1 MNTTIAK
8 KRINQVLRID
18 SIDSTDSDFL
28 ATHVPFRNIV
38 VSTKSGDQLEQSSKS
53 EEEIYKDIFNNEATK
68 NEHQFVIVEGSSG
81 AGKSH
86 FIRWLYAM
94 LSTKEEKDDVVLLIR
109 RSDNTLKGTIR
120 QLLEIKEVKEISNKE
135 AYERLVKANQAI
147 TEGKFKSTIYH
158 QFIVEI
164 ENDTNEVLGNIKRK
178 KLIALL
184 NNSTFQERLMA
195 PGGPID
201 RIYSKITSSSGV
213 DLDLIAQFS
222 KADLTLDIDFIN
234 QLDDADR
241 KAQDFANSLMEGD
254 DEEFIQKITDYMN
267 SFVET
272 VIQTSAGIEPG
283 DFQQI
288 FKEIRQE
295 LKRKGKDLI
304 LLVEDITSFTGVNQ
318 ALLNAL
324 VTGHTGSNAV
334 DNLCKLI
341 SVVGTTTQYYNQF
354 RDNYRDRI
362 TKQITI
368 NDGVIGENKSDLVQ
382 FVAKYL
388 NAISL
393 DSSSLETWVK
403 NGAYSED
410 MPVHEDKEHDHWDK
424 FKLASGKQISL
435 FPFTQNAIIN
445 LYNAMSNYKTPRY
458 ILRDIV
464 EPAVNEVLH
473 DKSSFPKFCIGWR
486 SSISEPVENKIA
498 SIVQSLPINPEIKA
512 DYRKRLV
519 TFISFWTDKT
529 LDVTDNGCVAG
540 IKTKIFFEL
549 DFADFITRLTNTATV
564 KKASEP
570 KPPVSTTAASASPSP
585 ASPLSISPA
594 STINITDEIP
604 VEPVTPVQP
613 VKAVIKEQP
622 VIDPK
627 AQKEYNDF
635 KSNVMAWHHDG
646 GNLLKFHR
654 IRDVII
660 DFVFDSINW
669 QQEGVP
675 LDSIYKFK
683 NAAGTVVKLLGFERQ
698 DQALDKCLIVFPA
711 TYETYQLLLCFGKW
725 LHLGNKSWN
734 FPDSAS
740 AIYFATS
747 WLQRNKERFVTTV
760 KNLDKGNSIPA
771 YVKAAMIQKV
781 YKHII
786 NGVIGNVKLNQ
797 LGDETFLNADTPK
810 NETFKFS
817 AGHSQAWY
825 DLQRYIYNESVSTE
839 AYTASVRYFN
849 LIQGVMIN
857 SDNFMLNYTLYQSA
871 LKEIRKSGYKI
882 EEADFNETENKVK
895 EKREII
901 EFTISVL
908 SKIHRV
914 VQEETELARS
924 TAMEILSF
932 FENIDI
938 EDELEASDIRDLIN
952 DIQCFYSR
960 CFSVG
965 VNISIVDD
973 AKLKKLKESASDIAK
988 AMLILQKDFSYE
1000 EDISVLYAFSSNPIG
1015 AVKPLLDML
1024 RKASGDIDTVF
1035 DQKKNEKESLTRKGN
1050 WNDSVDPRFKE
1061 RQDAFDSLLAELKE
1075 V

>member
-1 MNTTIAK
+1 MNTAIAK
-8 KRINQVLRID
+8 KRISQVLRVD

-28 ATHVPFRNIV
+28 ATHVPFRKIV
-38 VSTKSGDQLEQSSKS
+38 VATKSGDQFEESYKS
-53 EEEIYKDIFNNEATK
+53 EEDIYRDIFNNNLTR

-94 LSTKEEKDDVVLLIR
+94 LSAKEEKDDVVLLIR

-147 TEGKFKSTIYH
+147 TESKFKSTIYH

-164 ENDTNEVLGNIKRK
+164 ENDTSEVLGNIKRK

-184 NNSTFQERLMA
+184 NNSAFQERLMA
-195 PGGPID
+195 AGGPID

-254 DEEFIQKITDYMN
+254 DDEFIEKITAYMN

-295 LKRKGKDLI
+295 IKRKGKNLI

-393 DSSSLETWVK
+393 DSETLDTWVK

-410 MPVHEDKEHDHWDK
+410 MPVHEDKDHDHWDK

-435 FPFTQNAIIN
+435 FPFTQNAVIN
-445 LYNAMSNYKTPRY
+445 LYEAMSDHKTPRY

-473 DKSSFPKFCIGWR
+473 DISSFPKFCLGWH
-486 SSISEPVENKIA
+486 SSLPESVENRIGN
-498 SIVQSLPINPEIKA
+498 IVQSTQIAQELKA

-519 TFISFWTDKT
+519 AFMSFWTNKT
-529 LDVTDNGCVAG
+529 LDVTSNGCIAG

-549 DFADFITRLTNTATV
+549 DFGEFVSKLTRTATIRKV
-564 KKASEP
+564 AD
-570 KPPVSTTAASASPSP
+570 PVPVPDKTSVSQPT
-585 ASPLSISPA
+585 
-594 STINITDEIP
+594 NDEV
-604 VEPVTPVQP
+604 VEVTVEPVQP
-613 VKAVIKEQP
+613 VKPIVKEQP
-622 VIDPK
+622 KIDPK
-627 AQKEYNDF
+627 NQKDYDSF
-635 KSNVMAWHHDG
+635 RANVISWHRDG
-646 GNLLKFHR
+646 GNLIRFVP
-654 IRDVII
+654 IRDQISN
-660 DFVFDSINW
+660 FVYDAINW
-669 QQEGVP
+669 QQEGIP
-675 LDSIYKFK
+675 LDSRNRFK
-683 NAAGTVVKLLGFERQ
+683 DSIGGRLVGFERQ
-698 DQALDKCLIVFPA
+698 DQALDRCIVVFED
-711 TYETYQLLLCFGKW
+711 TEETYQLLLCFGKW
-725 LHLGNKSWN
+725 LYLGNKSWN

-747 WLQRNKERFVTTV
+747 WLQRNKDKFVNAIRNV
-760 KNLDKGNSIPA
+760 DKGSAVPA
-771 YVKAAMIQKV
+771 YIKAAMIEKV
-781 YKHII
+781 YKLII
-786 NGVIGNVKLNQ
+786 NGRIGETKLNQ
-797 LGDETFLNADTPK
+797 LGDDVFLSTDTPK
-810 NETFKFS
+810 NSSYEFS
-817 AGHSQAWY
+817 TGHSQAWY
-825 DLQRYIYNESVSTE
+825 ELHQFIYNDTKTPDS
-839 AYTASVRYFN
+839 YTASVRYFN
-849 LIQGVMIN
+849 LIQGVTIN
-857 SDNFMLNYTLYQSA
+857 TDNYVLNYPLYQAA
-871 LKEIRKSGYKI
+871 LKEVRKSGYVLDENDI
-882 EEADFNETENKVK
+882 NNTEKAVK
-895 EKREII
+895 DKREIF
-901 EFTISVL
+901 ELAQKVL
-908 SKIHRV
+908 SKVHRV
-914 VQEETELARS
+914 VEEETALARKN
-924 TAMEILSF
+924 AVDILSY

-952 DIQCFYSR
+952 EIQNFYQR
-960 CFSVG
+960 CFAVG
-965 VNISIVDD
+965 INISIIDD
-973 AKLKKLKESASDIAK
+973 VQIKKIKDSASALAK
-988 AMLILQKDFSYE
+988 AMLILQKDYSGE
-1000 EDISVLYAFSSNPIG
+1000 DDISVLYAFSSNPIG
-1015 AVKPLLDML
+1015 VVLPFLEML
-1024 RKASGDIDTVF
+1024 RKANKDIDTAYE
-1035 DQKKNEKESLTRKGN
+1035 QMQNEKEALTRKGI
-1050 WNDSVDPRFKE
+1050 WNDNIDERFGQQQE
-1061 RQDAFDSLLAELKE
+1061 AFE
-1075 V
+1075 VLCTEMQEV

>member
-1 MNTTIAK
+1 MNTAIAK
-8 KRINQVLRID
+8 KRISQVLRVD

-28 ATHVPFRNIV
+28 ATHVPFRKIV
-38 VSTKSGDQLEQSSKS
+38 VATKSGDQFEESYKS
-53 EEEIYKDIFNNEATK
+53 EEDIYRDIFNNDLTR

-94 LSTKEEKDDVVLLIR
+94 LSAKEEKDDVVLLIR

-147 TEGKFKSTIYH
+147 TESKFKSTIYH

-164 ENDTNEVLGNIKRK
+164 ENDTSEVLGNIKRK

-184 NNSTFQERLMA
+184 NNSVFQERLMA
-195 PGGPID
+195 TGGPID

-254 DEEFIQKITDYMN
+254 DDEFIEKITAYMN

-295 LKRKGKDLI
+295 IKRKGKNLI

-393 DSSSLETWVK
+393 DSETLDTWVK

-410 MPVHEDKEHDHWDK
+410 MPVHEDKDHDHWDK

-435 FPFTQNAIIN
+435 FPFTQNAVIN
-445 LYNAMSNYKTPRY
+445 LYEAMSDHKTPRY

-473 DKSSFPKFCIGWR
+473 DISSFPKFCLGWH
-486 SSISEPVENKIA
+486 SSLPESVENRIGN
-498 SIVQSLPINPEIKA
+498 IVQSAQIAQELKA

-519 TFISFWTDKT
+519 AFMSFWTNKT
-529 LDVTDNGCVAG
+529 LDVTSNGCIAG

-549 DFADFITRLTNTATV
+549 DFGEFVSKLTSTATV
-564 KKASEP
+564 RKVAD
-570 KPPVSTTAASASPSP
+570 PVPVPNKTSVSQPT
-585 ASPLSISPA
+585 
-594 STINITDEIP
+594 NDEVVEVT
-604 VEPVTPVQP
+604 VEPVQP
-613 VKAVIKEQP
+613 FKPIVKEQP
-622 VIDPK
+622 KIDPK
-627 AQKEYNDF
+627 NQKDYDSF
-635 KSNVMAWHHDG
+635 RANVISWHRDG
-646 GNLLKFHR
+646 GNLIRFVP
-654 IRDVII
+654 IRDQISN
-660 DFVFDSINW
+660 FVYDAINW
-669 QQEGVP
+669 QQEGIP
-675 LDSIYKFK
+675 LDSRNRFK
-683 NAAGTVVKLLGFERQ
+683 DSIGGRLVGFERQ
-698 DQALDKCLIVFPA
+698 DQALDRCIVVFED
-711 TYETYQLLLCFGKW
+711 TDETYQLLLCFGKW
-725 LHLGNKSWN
+725 LYLGNKSWN

-747 WLQRNKERFVTTV
+747 WLQRNKDKFVNAIRNV
-760 KNLDKGNSIPA
+760 DKGSAVPA
-771 YVKAAMIQKV
+771 YIKAAMIEKV
-781 YKHII
+781 YKLII
-786 NGVIGNVKLNQ
+786 NGRIGETKLNQ
-797 LGDETFLNADTPK
+797 LGDDVFLSTDTPK
-810 NETFKFS
+810 NSSYEFS
-817 AGHSQAWY
+817 TGHSQAWY
-825 DLQRYIYNESVSTE
+825 ELHQFIYNDTKTPDS
-839 AYTASVRYFN
+839 YTASVRYFN
-849 LIQGVMIN
+849 LIQGVTIN
-857 SDNFMLNYTLYQSA
+857 TDNYVLNYPLYQAA
-871 LKEIRKSGYKI
+871 LKEVRKSGYVLDENDI
-882 EEADFNETENKVK
+882 NDTEKAVK
-895 EKREII
+895 DKREIF
-901 EFTISVL
+901 ELAQKVL
-908 SKIHRV
+908 SKVHRV
-914 VQEETELARS
+914 VEEETALARKN
-924 TAMEILSF
+924 AVDILSY

-952 DIQCFYSR
+952 EIQNFYQR
-960 CFSVG
+960 CFAVG
-965 VNISIVDD
+965 INISIIDD
-973 AKLKKLKESASDIAK
+973 VQIKKIKDSASAIAK
-988 AMLILQKDFSYE
+988 AMLILQKDYSGE
-1000 EDISVLYAFSSNPIG
+1000 DDISVLYAFSSNPIG
-1015 AVKPLLDML
+1015 VVLPFLEML
-1024 RKASGDIDTVF
+1024 RKANKDIDTAYE
-1035 DQKKNEKESLTRKGN
+1035 QMQNEKEALTRKGI
-1050 WNDSVDPRFKE
+1050 WNDNIDERFGQQQE
-1061 RQDAFDSLLAELKE
+1061 AFE
-1075 V
+1075 VLCTEMQEV

>member
-1 MNTTIAK
+1 MNTAIAK
-8 KRINQVLRID
+8 KRISQVLRVD

-28 ATHVPFRNIV
+28 ATHVPFRKIV
-38 VSTKSGDQLEQSSKS
+38 VATKSGDQFEESYKS
-53 EEEIYKDIFNNEATK
+53 EEDIYRDIFNNNLTR

-94 LSTKEEKDDVVLLIR
+94 LSAKEEKDDVVLLIR

-147 TEGKFKSTIYH
+147 TESKFKSTIYH

-164 ENDTNEVLGNIKRK
+164 ENDTSEVLGNIKRK

-184 NNSTFQERLMA
+184 NNSAFQERLMA
-195 PGGPID
+195 AGGPID

-254 DEEFIQKITDYMN
+254 DDEFIEKITAYMN

-295 LKRKGKDLI
+295 IKRKGKNLI

-393 DSSSLETWVK
+393 DSETLDTWVK

-410 MPVHEDKEHDHWDK
+410 MPVHEDKDHDHWDK

-435 FPFTQNAIIN
+435 FPFTQNAVIN
-445 LYNAMSNYKTPRY
+445 LYEAMSDHKTPRY

-473 DKSSFPKFCIGWR
+473 DISSFPKFCLGWH
-486 SSISEPVENKIA
+486 SSLPESVENRIGN
-498 SIVQSLPINPEIKA
+498 IVQSTQIAQELKA

-519 TFISFWTDKT
+519 AFMSFWTNKT
-529 LDVTDNGCVAG
+529 LDVTSNGCIAG

-549 DFADFITRLTNTATV
+549 DFGEFVSKLTRTATV
-564 KKASEP
+564 RKVAD
-570 KPPVSTTAASASPSP
+570 PVPVPDKTSVSQPT
-585 ASPLSISPA
+585 
-594 STINITDEIP
+594 NDEV
-604 VEPVTPVQP
+604 VEVTVEPVQP
-613 VKAVIKEQP
+613 VKPIVKEQP
-622 VIDPK
+622 KIDPK
-627 AQKEYNDF
+627 NQKDYDSF
-635 KSNVMAWHHDG
+635 RANVISWHRDG
-646 GNLLKFHR
+646 GNLIRFVP
-654 IRDVII
+654 IRDQISN
-660 DFVFDSINW
+660 FVYDAINW
-669 QQEGVP
+669 QQEGIP
-675 LDSIYKFK
+675 LDSRNRFK
-683 NAAGTVVKLLGFERQ
+683 DSIGGRLVGFERQ
-698 DQALDKCLIVFPA
+698 DQALDRCIVVFKD
-711 TYETYQLLLCFGKW
+711 TDETYQLLLCFGKW
-725 LHLGNKSWN
+725 LYLGNKSWN

-747 WLQRNKERFVTTV
+747 WLQRNKDKFVNAIRNV
-760 KNLDKGNSIPA
+760 DKGSAVPA
-771 YVKAAMIQKV
+771 YIKAAMIEKV
-781 YKHII
+781 YKLII
-786 NGVIGNVKLNQ
+786 NGRIGETKLNQ
-797 LGDETFLNADTPK
+797 LGDDVFLSTDTPK
-810 NETFKFS
+810 NSSYEFS
-817 AGHSQAWY
+817 TGHSRAWY
-825 DLQRYIYNESVSTE
+825 ELHQFIYNDTKTPDS
-839 AYTASVRYFN
+839 YTASVRYFN
-849 LIQGVMIN
+849 LIQGVTIN
-857 SDNFMLNYTLYQSA
+857 TDNYVLNYPLYQAA
-871 LKEIRKSGYKI
+871 LKEVRKSGYVLDENDI
-882 EEADFNETENKVK
+882 NDTEKAVK
-895 EKREII
+895 DKREIF
-901 EFTISVL
+901 ELAQKVL
-908 SKIHRV
+908 SKVHRV
-914 VQEETELARS
+914 VEEETALARKN
-924 TAMEILSF
+924 AVDILSY

-938 EDELEASDIRDLIN
+938 EDELEASDIRNLIN
-952 DIQCFYSR
+952 EIQNFYQR
-960 CFSVG
+960 CFAVG
-965 VNISIVDD
+965 INISIIDD
-973 AKLKKLKESASDIAK
+973 VQIKKIKDSASALAK
-988 AMLILQKDFSYE
+988 AMLILQKDYSGE
-1000 EDISVLYAFSSNPIG
+1000 DDISILYAFSSNPIG
-1015 AVKPLLDML
+1015 VVLPFLEML
-1024 RKASGDIDTVF
+1024 RKANKDIDTAYE
-1035 DQKKNEKESLTRKGN
+1035 QMQNEKEALTRKGI
-1050 WNDSVDPRFKE
+1050 WNDNIDERFGQQQE
-1061 RQDAFDSLLAELKE
+1061 AFE
-1075 V
+1075 VLCTEMQEV

>member
-1 MNTTIAK
+1 MNTAIAK
-8 KRINQVLRID
+8 KRISQVLRID

-28 ATHVPFRNIV
+28 ATHVPFRKIV
-38 VSTKSGDQLEQSSKS
+38 VGTKSGDQFEETYKS
-53 EEEIYKDIFNNEATK
+53 EEDIYRDIFNNELTR

-94 LSTKEEKDDVVLLIR
+94 LSAKEEKDDVVLLIR

-147 TEGKFKSTIYH
+147 TESKFKSTIYH

-164 ENDTNEVLGNIKRK
+164 ENDTSEVLGNIKRK

-184 NNSTFQERLMA
+184 NNSEFQERLMA
-195 PGGPID
+195 AGGPID
-201 RIYSKITSSSGV
+201 RIYSKITSSSSNV
-213 DLDLIAQFS
+213 DLDLIAQFTT
-222 KADLTLDIDFIN
+222 ADFTLDIDFID

-254 DEEFIQKITDYMN
+254 DDEFIEKITVYMN

-295 LKRKGKDLI
+295 LKRKGKNLI
-304 LLVEDITSFTGVNQ
+304 LLIEDITSFTGVNQ

-362 TKQITI
+362 TEQITI
-368 NDGVIGENKSDLVQ
+368 HDGIIGESKSDLIQ

-393 DSSSLETWVK
+393 NSEALDEWVK

-410 MPVHEDKEHDHWDK
+410 IPIHEDNDHEHWDK
-424 FKLASGKQISL
+424 FKMASGKQISL
-435 FPFTQNAIIN
+435 FPFTHNAIIN
-445 LYNAMSNYKTPRY
+445 LYDAMPNHKTPRY

-473 DKSSFPKFCIGWR
+473 DVSSFPKFCLGWR
-486 SSISEPVENKIA
+486 SSLPESVENRIGN
-498 SIVQSLPINPEIKA
+498 IVQSTQIAQELKA

-519 TFISFWTDKT
+519 AFMSFWTNKT
-529 LDVTDNGCVAG
+529 LDVTSNGCIAG

-549 DFADFITRLTNTATV
+549 DFGEFVNKLTSTATV
-564 KKASEP
+564 KKAADP
-570 KPPVSTTAASASPSP
+570 APVPSKTSP
-585 ASPLSISPA
+585 AK
-594 STINITDEIP
+594 TTDTGAVDVI
-604 VEPVTPVQP
+604 VEPESPVHP
-613 VKAVIKEQP
+613 VKPFVKEQP
-622 VIDPK
+622 KIDPK
-627 AQKEYNDF
+627 NQKDYDSF
-635 KSNVMAWHHDG
+635 RANVIAWHHDG
-646 GNLLKFHR
+646 GNLIKFHP
-654 IRDVII
+654 IRDAII

-669 QQEGVP
+669 QQEDVP
-675 LDSIYKFK
+675 LDSIYRFK
-683 NAAGTVVKLLGFERQ
+683 NASGSKLRLLGFERQ
-698 DQALDKCLIVFPA
+698 DQALDVCIVVFDD
-711 TYETYQLLLCFGKW
+711 TDETYQLLLCFGKW
-725 LHLGNKSWN
+725 RYLGNRSWN

-747 WLQRNKERFVTTV
+747 WLQRNKDKFVNAI
-760 KNLDKGNSIPA
+760 KNVDKGAAIPA
-771 YVKAAMIQKV
+771 YIKAAMIGKV
-781 YKHII
+781 YKLII
-786 NGVIGNVKLNQ
+786 NGRIGDAKLNH
-797 LGDETFLNADTPK
+797 LGDETFLSVDTPK
-810 NETFKFS
+810 NGAYEFS
-817 AGHSQAWY
+817 IGHSQAWY
-825 DLQRYIYNESVSTE
+825 ELHQFIYNEPKTPDS
-839 AYTASVRYFN
+839 YTASVRYFN
-849 LIQGVMIN
+849 LIQGVTIN
-857 SDNFMLNYTLYQSA
+857 TDNYVLNYQLYQAA
-871 LKEIRKSGYKI
+871 LKEIRKSGYFLD
-882 EEADFNETENKVK
+882 ENDLNDTEKAVKDKREVFELTQKVLAKVK
-895 EKREII
+895 
-901 EFTISVL
+901 
-908 SKIHRV
+908 RV
-914 VQEETELARS
+914 VEEETALARK
-924 TAMEILSF
+924 TAIDILSF

-952 DIQCFYSR
+952 DIQGFYQR
-960 CFSVG
+960 CFAVG
-965 VNISIVDD
+965 INISTIND
-973 AKLKKLKESASDIAK
+973 AKLKKLKESASDIVK
-988 AMLILQKDFSYE
+988 AMCILQRDYSDE
-1000 EDISVLYAFSSNPIG
+1000 DDISVLYAFSSNPIG
-1015 AVKPLLDML
+1015 VVLPFLEML
-1024 RKASGDIDTVF
+1024 RKANKDIDTAYE
-1035 DQKKNEKESLTRKGN
+1035 QMHSEKESLTRKGN
-1050 WNDSVDPRFKE
+1050 WIDNVDPRFE
-1061 RQDAFDSLLAELKE
+1061 QQQDAFEALFAELKE

>member
-1 MNTTIAK
+1 MNKAIAK
-8 KRINQVLRID
+8 KRISQVLRID

-28 ATHVPFRNIV
+28 ATHVPFRKIV
-38 VSTKSGDQLEQSSKS
+38 VGTKSGDRFEETYKS
-53 EEEIYKDIFNNEATK
+53 EEDIYRDIFNNEHTR

-94 LSTKEEKDDVVLLIR
+94 LSAKEEKDDVVLLIR

-147 TEGKFKSTIYH
+147 TESKFKSTIYH

-164 ENDTNEVLGNIKRK
+164 ENDTSEVLGNIKRK

-184 NNSTFQERLMA
+184 NNSTFQDRLMA
-195 PGGPID
+195 AGGPID
-201 RIYSKITSSSGV
+201 RIYSKITNSSSNV

-254 DEEFIQKITDYMN
+254 DDEFIEKITAYMN

-295 LKRKGKDLI
+295 LKRKGKNLI

-368 NDGVIGENKSDLVQ
+368 HDGVIGENKSDLIQ

-393 DSSSLETWVK
+393 SNESLDEWVR

-410 MPVHEDKEHDHWDK
+410 MPVHEDNDHDHWDK
-424 FKLASGKQISL
+424 YKLASGKQISL

-445 LYNAMSNYKTPRY
+445 LYNAMSDHKTPRY

-464 EPAVNEVLH
+464 EPAINEVLH
-473 DKSSFPKFCIGWR
+473 DLSSFPKFCLGWH
-486 SSISEPVENKIA
+486 SSLPESVENRIGN
-498 SIVQSLPINPEIKA
+498 IVQSTQMAQEYKA

-519 TFISFWTDKT
+519 AFMSFWTNKT
-529 LDVTDNGCVAG
+529 LDVTSNGCIAG
-540 IKTKIFFEL
+540 IKTKIFLEL
-549 DFADFITRLTNTATV
+549 DFGDFVSKLTSTAPVITV
-564 KKASEP
+564 DDHASNQNM
-570 KPPVSTTAASASPSP
+570 TASAQTSDTGAVEITIDPQPS
-585 ASPLSISPA
+585 
-594 STINITDEIP
+594 
-604 VEPVTPVQP
+604 VQP
-613 VKAVIKEQP
+613 VKPIIKEQP
-622 VIDPK
+622 KIDSKNQKDYDSFRANVI
-627 AQKEYNDF
+627 
-635 KSNVMAWHHDG
+635 AWHRDG
-646 GNLLKFHR
+646 GNLIRFVP
-654 IRDVII
+654 IRDQISN
-660 DFVFDSINW
+660 FVYDAINW
-669 QQEGVP
+669 QQEGIP
-675 LDSIYKFK
+675 LDSKNRFK
-683 NAAGTVVKLLGFERQ
+683 DSVGGRLVGFERQ
-698 DQALDKCLIVFPA
+698 DQAVDRCIVVFDD
-711 TYETYQLLLCFGKW
+711 TDETYQLLLCFGKW
-725 LHLGNKSWN
+725 LYLGNKSWN

-747 WLQRNKERFVTTV
+747 WLQRNKDKFVNAI
-760 KNLDKGNSIPA
+760 KNVDKGAAIPA
-771 YVKAAMIQKV
+771 YIKAAMIGKV
-781 YKHII
+781 YKLIL
-786 NGVIGNVKLNQ
+786 NGRIGDAKLNH
-797 LGDETFLNADTPK
+797 LGDETFLNVDTPK
-810 NETFKFS
+810 NSDYEFS
-817 AGHSQAWY
+817 FGHSQAWY
-825 DLQRYIYNESVSTE
+825 ELHQFIYNAPKTPDT
-839 AYTASVRYFN
+839 YTASVRYFN
-849 LIQGVMIN
+849 LIQGVTIN
-857 SDNFMLNYTLYQSA
+857 TDSYVLNYQLYQAA
-871 LKEIRKSGYKI
+871 LKEIRKSGYVL
-882 EEADFNETENKVK
+882 NESDLNDTEKSVKDKREVFELTQKVFAKVNKVV
-895 EKREII
+895 E
-901 EFTISVL
+901 
-908 SKIHRV
+908 
-914 VQEETELARS
+914 EETALAHK
-924 TAMEILSF
+924 TAVDILSF

-952 DIQCFYSR
+952 DIQGFYQKCFA
-960 CFSVG
+960 VG
-965 VNISIVDD
+965 INISIIEEE
-973 AKLKKLKESASDIAK
+973 KLKKLKDSASDIAK
-988 AMLILQKDFSYE
+988 AMCALQKDYSDE
-1000 EDISVLYAFSSNPIG
+1000 DDISVLYAFSSNPIG
-1015 AVKPLLDML
+1015 VVFPFLEML
-1024 RKASGDIDTVF
+1024 RKANKDIDTAYE
-1035 DQKKNEKESLTRKGN
+1035 QMHSEKESLTRKGN
-1050 WNDSVDPRFKE
+1050 WNDNIDPRFE
-1061 RQDAFDSLLAELKE
+1061 QQQGAFEALFAELKE

>member
-1 MNTTIAK
+1 MNTAIAK
-8 KRINQVLRID
+8 KRISQVLRVD

-28 ATHVPFRNIV
+28 ATHVPFRKIV
-38 VSTKSGDQLEQSSKS
+38 VATKSGDQFEESYKS
-53 EEEIYKDIFNNEATK
+53 EEDIYRDIFNNDLTR

-94 LSTKEEKDDVVLLIR
+94 LSAKEEKDDVVLLIR

-147 TEGKFKSTIYH
+147 TESKFKSTIYH

-164 ENDTNEVLGNIKRK
+164 ENDTSEVLGNIKRK

-184 NNSTFQERLMA
+184 NNSVFQERLMA
-195 PGGPID
+195 TGGPID

-254 DEEFIQKITDYMN
+254 DDEFIEKITAYMN

-295 LKRKGKDLI
+295 IKRKGKNLI

-393 DSSSLETWVK
+393 DSETLDTWVK

-410 MPVHEDKEHDHWDK
+410 MPVHEDKDHDHWDK

-435 FPFTQNAIIN
+435 FPFTQNAVIN
-445 LYNAMSNYKTPRY
+445 LYEAMSDHKTPRY

-473 DKSSFPKFCIGWR
+473 DISSFPKFCLGWH
-486 SSISEPVENKIA
+486 SSLPESVENRIGN
-498 SIVQSLPINPEIKA
+498 IVQSTQIAQELKA

-519 TFISFWTDKT
+519 AFMSFWTNKT
-529 LDVTDNGCVAG
+529 LDVTSNGCIAG

-549 DFADFITRLTNTATV
+549 DFGEFVSKLTSTATV
-564 KKASEP
+564 RKVVD
-570 KPPVSTTAASASPSP
+570 PVPVPNKTSVSQPT
-585 ASPLSISPA
+585 
-594 STINITDEIP
+594 NDEVVEVT
-604 VEPVTPVQP
+604 VEPVQP
-613 VKAVIKEQP
+613 FKPIVKEQP
-622 VIDPK
+622 KIDPK
-627 AQKEYNDF
+627 NQKDYDSF
-635 KSNVMAWHHDG
+635 RANVISWHRDG
-646 GNLLKFHR
+646 GNLIRFVP
-654 IRDVII
+654 IRDQISN
-660 DFVFDSINW
+660 FVYDAINW
-669 QQEGVP
+669 QQEGIP
-675 LDSIYKFK
+675 LDSRNRFK
-683 NAAGTVVKLLGFERQ
+683 DSIGGRLVGFERQ
-698 DQALDKCLIVFPA
+698 DQALDRCIVVFED
-711 TYETYQLLLCFGKW
+711 TDETYQLLLCFGKW
-725 LHLGNKSWN
+725 LYLGNKSWN

-747 WLQRNKERFVTTV
+747 WLQRNKDKFVNAIRNV
-760 KNLDKGNSIPA
+760 DKGSAVPA
-771 YVKAAMIQKV
+771 YIKAAMIEKV
-781 YKHII
+781 YKLII
-786 NGVIGNVKLNQ
+786 NGRIGETKLNQ
-797 LGDETFLNADTPK
+797 LGDDVFLSTDTPK
-810 NETFKFS
+810 NSSYEFS
-817 AGHSQAWY
+817 TGHSQAWY
-825 DLQRYIYNESVSTE
+825 ELHQFIYNDTKTPDS
-839 AYTASVRYFN
+839 YTASVRYFN
-849 LIQGVMIN
+849 LIQGVTIN
-857 SDNFMLNYTLYQSA
+857 TDNYVLNYPLYQAA
-871 LKEIRKSGYKI
+871 LKEVRKSGYVLDENDI
-882 EEADFNETENKVK
+882 NDTEKAVK
-895 EKREII
+895 DKREIF
-901 EFTISVL
+901 ELAQKVL
-908 SKIHRV
+908 SKVHRV
-914 VQEETELARS
+914 VEEETALARKN
-924 TAMEILSF
+924 AVDILSY

-952 DIQCFYSR
+952 EIQNFYQR
-960 CFSVG
+960 CFAVG
-965 VNISIVDD
+965 INISIIDD
-973 AKLKKLKESASDIAK
+973 VQIKKIKDSASAIAK
-988 AMLILQKDFSYE
+988 AMLILQKDYSGE
-1000 EDISVLYAFSSNPIG
+1000 DDISVLYAFSSNPIG
-1015 AVKPLLDML
+1015 VVLPFLEML
-1024 RKASGDIDTVF
+1024 KKANKDIETAY
-1035 DQKKNEKESLTRKGN
+1035 DQMNNEKETLTRKGN
-1050 WNDSVDPRFKE
+1050 WNDNVDPRFE
-1061 RQDAFDSLLAELKE
+1061 QQQEAFDSLYAELKE

>member
-1 MNTTIAK
+1 MNTAIAK
-8 KRINQVLRID
+8 KRISQVLRID

-28 ATHVPFRNIV
+28 ATHVPFRKIV
-38 VSTKSGDQLEQSSKS
+38 VATKSGDQFDETYKS
-53 EEEIYKDIFNNEATK
+53 EEDIYRDIFNNELTR
-68 NEHQFVIVEGSSG
+68 NDHQFVIVEGSSG

-94 LSTKEEKDDVVLLIR
+94 LSAKEEKDDVVLLIR

-147 TEGKFKSTIYH
+147 TESKFKSTIYH

-164 ENDTNEVLGNIKRK
+164 ENDTSEVLGNIKRK

-195 PGGPID
+195 AGGPID
-201 RIYSKITSSSGV
+201 RIYSKITSSSSV

-222 KADLTLDIDFIN
+222 QADLTLDIDFIN

-254 DEEFIQKITDYMN
+254 DDEFIEKITTYMN

-295 LKRKGKDLI
+295 IKRKGKNLI

-368 NDGVIGENKSDLVQ
+368 NDGVIGENKNDLVQ

-393 DSSSLETWVK
+393 DSETLDTWVK

-410 MPVHEDKEHDHWDK
+410 MPVHEDKDHDHWDK

-435 FPFTQNAIIN
+435 FPFTQNAVIN
-445 LYNAMSNYKTPRY
+445 LYEAMSEHKTPRY

-473 DKSSFPKFCIGWR
+473 DISSFPKFCLGWHSSLPESIENRIG
-486 SSISEPVENKIA
+486 N
-498 SIVQSLPINPEIKA
+498 IVQSTQIALELKA

-519 TFISFWTDKT
+519 AFMSFWTNKT
-529 LDVTDNGCVAG
+529 LDVTSNGCIAG

-549 DFADFITRLTNTATV
+549 DFGEFVSKLTSTATV
-564 KKASEP
+564 KKVPEP
-570 KPPVSTTAASASPSP
+570 TSVSVKASPAQTP
-585 ASPLSISPA
+585 V
-594 STINITDEIP
+594 NEVVEIV
-604 VEPVTPVQP
+604 VEPEIPVQP
-613 VKAVIKEQP
+613 VKPIVKEQP
-622 VIDPK
+622 KIDPK
-627 AQKEYNDF
+627 NQKDYDSF
-635 KSNVMAWHHDG
+635 RANVIAWHRDG
-646 GNLLKFHR
+646 GNLIRFVP
-654 IRDVII
+654 IRDQISN
-660 DFVFDSINW
+660 FVYDAINW
-669 QQEGVP
+669 QQEGIP
-675 LDSIYKFK
+675 LDSRNRFK
-683 NAAGTVVKLLGFERQ
+683 DSIGGRLVGFERQ
-698 DQALDKCLIVFPA
+698 DQALDRCIVVFED
-711 TYETYQLLLCFGKW
+711 TDETYQLLLCFGKW
-725 LHLGNKSWN
+725 LYLGNKSWN

-740 AIYFATS
+740 AVYFATS
-747 WLQRNKERFVTTV
+747 WLQRNKVKFVNAI
-760 KNLDKGNSIPA
+760 KNVDKGAAVPA
-771 YVKAAMIQKV
+771 YIKAAMIEKV
-781 YKHII
+781 YKLIL
-786 NGVIGNVKLNQ
+786 NGRIGETRLNH
-797 LGDETFLNADTPK
+797 LGDETFLSIDTPK
-810 NETFKFS
+810 NGTFEFS
-817 AGHSQAWY
+817 QGHSQAWY
-825 DLQRYIYNESVSTE
+825 ELHQFMYNEPKAPDS
-839 AYTASVRYFN
+839 YTASVRYFN
-849 LIQGVMIN
+849 LIQGVTIN
-857 SDNFMLNYTLYQSA
+857 TDNYVLNYPLYQAA
-871 LKEIRKSGYKI
+871 LKEIRKSGYVLDDEDI
-882 EEADFNETENKVK
+882 NDTEKAVK
-895 EKREII
+895 DKREIF
-901 EFTISVL
+901 ELAQKVL
-908 SKIHRV
+908 AKVHRV
-914 VQEETELARS
+914 VEEETALARKN
-924 TAMEILSF
+924 AVDILSY

-952 DIQCFYSR
+952 DIQGFYQR
-960 CFSVG
+960 CFAVG
-965 VNISIVDD
+965 INISIIDD
-973 AKLKKLKESASDIAK
+973 AKLKKLKDSASDIAN
-988 AMLILQKDFSYE
+988 AMLVLQKDYSDE
-1000 EDISVLYAFSSNPIG
+1000 DDISVLYAFSSNPIG
-1015 AVKPLLDML
+1015 VVLPFLEML
-1024 RKASGDIDTVF
+1024 KKANKDIETAY
-1035 DQKKNEKESLTRKGN
+1035 DQMNNEKETLTRKGN
-1050 WNDSVDPRFKE
+1050 WNDNVDPRFE
-1061 RQDAFDSLLAELKE
+1061 QQQEAFDSLYAELKE

>member
-1 MNTTIAK
+1 MNTAIAK
-8 KRINQVLRID
+8 KRISQVLRVD

-28 ATHVPFRNIV
+28 ATHVPFRKIV
-38 VSTKSGDQLEQSSKS
+38 VATKSGDQFEESYKS
-53 EEEIYKDIFNNEATK
+53 EEDIYRDIFNNDLTR

-94 LSTKEEKDDVVLLIR
+94 LSAKEEKDDVVLLIR

-147 TEGKFKSTIYH
+147 TESKFKSTIYH

-164 ENDTNEVLGNIKRK
+164 ENDTSEVLGNIKRK

-184 NNSTFQERLMA
+184 NNSVFQERLMA
-195 PGGPID
+195 TGGPID

-254 DEEFIQKITDYMN
+254 DDEFIEKITAYMN

-295 LKRKGKDLI
+295 IKRKGKNLI

-341 SVVGTTTQYYNQF
+341 SVVGTNTQYYNQF

-393 DSSSLETWVK
+393 DSETLDTWVK

-410 MPVHEDKEHDHWDK
+410 MPVHEDKDHDHWDK

-435 FPFTQNAIIN
+435 FPFTQNAVIN
-445 LYNAMSNYKTPRY
+445 LYEAMSDHKTPRY

-473 DKSSFPKFCIGWR
+473 DISSFPKFCLGWH
-486 SSISEPVENKIA
+486 SSLPESVENRIGN
-498 SIVQSLPINPEIKA
+498 IVQSTQIAQELKA

-519 TFISFWTDKT
+519 AFMSFWTNKT
-529 LDVTDNGCVAG
+529 LDVTSNGCIAG

-549 DFADFITRLTNTATV
+549 DFGEFVSKLTSTATV
-564 KKASEP
+564 RKVVD
-570 KPPVSTTAASASPSP
+570 PVPVPNKTSVSQPT
-585 ASPLSISPA
+585 
-594 STINITDEIP
+594 NDEVVEVT
-604 VEPVTPVQP
+604 VEPVQP
-613 VKAVIKEQP
+613 FKPIVKEQP
-622 VIDPK
+622 KIDPK
-627 AQKEYNDF
+627 NQKDYDSF
-635 KSNVMAWHHDG
+635 RANVISWHRDG
-646 GNLLKFHR
+646 GNLIRFVP
-654 IRDVII
+654 IRDQISN
-660 DFVFDSINW
+660 FVYDAINW
-669 QQEGVP
+669 QQEGIP
-675 LDSIYKFK
+675 LDSRNRFK
-683 NAAGTVVKLLGFERQ
+683 DSIGGRLVGFERQ
-698 DQALDKCLIVFPA
+698 DQALDRCIVVFED
-711 TYETYQLLLCFGKW
+711 TDETYQLLLCFGKW
-725 LHLGNKSWN
+725 LYLGNKSWN

-747 WLQRNKERFVTTV
+747 WLQRNKDKFVNAIRNV
-760 KNLDKGNSIPA
+760 DKGSAVPA
-771 YVKAAMIQKV
+771 YIKAAMIEKV
-781 YKHII
+781 YKLII
-786 NGVIGNVKLNQ
+786 NGRIGETKLNQ
-797 LGDETFLNADTPK
+797 LGDDVFLSTDTPK
-810 NETFKFS
+810 NSSYEFS
-817 AGHSQAWY
+817 TGHSQAWY
-825 DLQRYIYNESVSTE
+825 ELHQFIYNDTKTPDS
-839 AYTASVRYFN
+839 YTASVRYFN
-849 LIQGVMIN
+849 LIQGVTIN
-857 SDNFMLNYTLYQSA
+857 TDNYVLNYPLYQAA
-871 LKEIRKSGYKI
+871 LKEVRKSGYVLDENDI
-882 EEADFNETENKVK
+882 NDTEKAVK
-895 EKREII
+895 DKREIF
-901 EFTISVL
+901 ELAQKVL
-908 SKIHRV
+908 SKVHRV
-914 VQEETELARS
+914 VEEETALARKN
-924 TAMEILSF
+924 AVDILSY

-952 DIQCFYSR
+952 EIQNFYQR
-960 CFSVG
+960 CFAVG
-965 VNISIVDD
+965 INISIIDD
-973 AKLKKLKESASDIAK
+973 VQIKKIKDSASAIAK
-988 AMLILQKDFSYE
+988 AMLILQKDYSGE
-1000 EDISVLYAFSSNPIG
+1000 DDISVLYAFSSNPIG
-1015 AVKPLLDML
+1015 VVLPFLEML
-1024 RKASGDIDTVF
+1024 KKANKDIETAY
-1035 DQKKNEKESLTRKGN
+1035 DQMNNEKETLTRKGN
-1050 WNDSVDPRFKE
+1050 WNDNVDPRFE
-1061 RQDAFDSLLAELKE
+1061 QQQEAFDSLYAELKE

>member
-1 MNTTIAK
+1 MNTAIAK
-8 KRINQVLRID
+8 KRISQVLRVD

-28 ATHVPFRNIV
+28 ATHVPFRKIV
-38 VSTKSGDQLEQSSKS
+38 VATKSGDQFEESYKS
-53 EEEIYKDIFNNEATK
+53 EEDIYRDIFNNDLTR

-94 LSTKEEKDDVVLLIR
+94 LSAKEEKDDVVLLIR

-147 TEGKFKSTIYH
+147 TESKFKSTIYH

-164 ENDTNEVLGNIKRK
+164 ENDTSEVLGNIKRK

-184 NNSTFQERLMA
+184 NNSAFQERLMA
-195 PGGPID
+195 AGGPID

-254 DEEFIQKITDYMN
+254 DDEFIEKITAYMN

-295 LKRKGKDLI
+295 IKRKGKNLI

-368 NDGVIGENKSDLVQ
+368 NDGIIGENKSDLVQ

-393 DSSSLETWVK
+393 DSETLDTWVK

-410 MPVHEDKEHDHWDK
+410 MPVHEDKDHDHWDK

-435 FPFTQNAIIN
+435 FPFTQNAVIN
-445 LYNAMSNYKTPRY
+445 LYEAMSDHKTPRY

-473 DKSSFPKFCIGWR
+473 DISSFPKFCLGWH
-486 SSISEPVENKIA
+486 SSLPESVENRIGN
-498 SIVQSLPINPEIKA
+498 IVQSTQIAQELKA

-519 TFISFWTDKT
+519 AFMSFWTNKT
-529 LDVTDNGCVAG
+529 LDVTSNSCIAG

-549 DFADFITRLTNTATV
+549 DFGEFVSKLTSTATV
-564 KKASEP
+564 RKVAD
-570 KPPVSTTAASASPSP
+570 PVPVPDKTSVSQPT
-585 ASPLSISPA
+585 
-594 STINITDEIP
+594 NDEVVEVT
-604 VEPVTPVQP
+604 VEPVQP
-613 VKAVIKEQP
+613 FKPIVKEQP
-622 VIDPK
+622 KIDPK
-627 AQKEYNDF
+627 NQKDYDSF
-635 KSNVMAWHHDG
+635 RANVISWHRDG
-646 GNLLKFHR
+646 GNLIRFVP
-654 IRDVII
+654 IRDQISN
-660 DFVFDSINW
+660 FVYDAINW
-669 QQEGVP
+669 QQEGIP
-675 LDSIYKFK
+675 LDSRNRFK
-683 NAAGTVVKLLGFERQ
+683 ESIGGRLVGFERQ
-698 DQALDKCLIVFPA
+698 DQALDRCIVVFED
-711 TYETYQLLLCFGKW
+711 TDETYQLLLCFGKW
-725 LHLGNKSWN
+725 LYLGNKSWN

-747 WLQRNKERFVTTV
+747 WLQRNKDKFVNAIRNV
-760 KNLDKGNSIPA
+760 DKGSAVPA
-771 YVKAAMIQKV
+771 YIKAAMIEKV
-781 YKHII
+781 YKLII
-786 NGVIGNVKLNQ
+786 NGRIGETKLNQ
-797 LGDETFLNADTPK
+797 LGDDVFLSTDTPK
-810 NETFKFS
+810 NSSYEFS
-817 AGHSQAWY
+817 TGHSQAWY
-825 DLQRYIYNESVSTE
+825 ELHQFIYNDTKTPDS
-839 AYTASVRYFN
+839 YTASVRYFN
-849 LIQGVMIN
+849 LIQGVTIN
-857 SDNFMLNYTLYQSA
+857 TDNYVLNYPLYQAA
-871 LKEIRKSGYKI
+871 LKEVRKSGYVLDENDI
-882 EEADFNETENKVK
+882 NDTEKAVK
-895 EKREII
+895 DKREIF
-901 EFTISVL
+901 ELAQKVL
-908 SKIHRV
+908 SKVHRV
-914 VQEETELARS
+914 VEEETALARKN
-924 TAMEILSF
+924 AVDILSY

-938 EDELEASDIRDLIN
+938 EDELEASDIRDIIN
-952 DIQCFYSR
+952 EIQSFYQR
-960 CFSVG
+960 CFAVG
-965 VNISIVDD
+965 INISIIDD
-973 AKLKKLKESASDIAK
+973 AQIKKIKDSASAIAK
-988 AMLILQKDFSYE
+988 AMLILQKDYSDE
-1000 EDISVLYAFSSNPIG
+1000 DDISVLYAFSSNPIG
-1015 AVKPLLDML
+1015 VVLPFLEML
-1024 RKASGDIDTVF
+1024 RKANKDIDTAYE
-1035 DQKKNEKESLTRKGN
+1035 QMQNEKESLTRKGN
-1050 WNDSVDPRFKE
+1050 WNDNVDPRFE
-1061 RQDAFDSLLAELKE
+1061 QQQEAFEALYAEIKE

>member
-1 MNTTIAK
+1 MNTAIAK
-8 KRINQVLRID
+8 KRISQVLRVD

-28 ATHVPFRNIV
+28 ATHVPFRKIV
-38 VSTKSGDQLEQSSKS
+38 VATKSGDQFEESYKS
-53 EEEIYKDIFNNEATK
+53 EEDIYRDIFNNDLTR

-94 LSTKEEKDDVVLLIR
+94 LSAKEEKDDVVLLIR

-147 TEGKFKSTIYH
+147 TESKFKSTIYH

-164 ENDTNEVLGNIKRK
+164 ENDTSEVLGNIKRK

-184 NNSTFQERLMA
+184 NNSAFQERLMA
-195 PGGPID
+195 AGGPID

-254 DEEFIQKITDYMN
+254 DDEFIEKITAYMN

-295 LKRKGKDLI
+295 IKRKGKNLI

-393 DSSSLETWVK
+393 DSETLDTWVK

-410 MPVHEDKEHDHWDK
+410 MPVHEDKDHDHWDK

-435 FPFTQNAIIN
+435 FPFTQNAVIN
-445 LYNAMSNYKTPRY
+445 LYEAMSDHKTPRY

-473 DKSSFPKFCIGWR
+473 DISSFPKFCLGWH
-486 SSISEPVENKIA
+486 SSLPESVENRIGN
-498 SIVQSLPINPEIKA
+498 IVQSTQIAQELKA

-519 TFISFWTDKT
+519 AFMSFWTNKT
-529 LDVTDNGCVAG
+529 LDVTSNGCIAG

-549 DFADFITRLTNTATV
+549 DFGEFVSKLTSTATV
-564 KKASEP
+564 RKVAD
-570 KPPVSTTAASASPSP
+570 PVPVPDKTSVSQPT
-585 ASPLSISPA
+585 
-594 STINITDEIP
+594 NDEVVEVT
-604 VEPVTPVQP
+604 VEPVQP
-613 VKAVIKEQP
+613 FKPIVKEQP
-622 VIDPK
+622 KIDPK
-627 AQKEYNDF
+627 NQKDYDSF
-635 KSNVMAWHHDG
+635 RANVISWHRDG
-646 GNLLKFHR
+646 GNLIRFVP
-654 IRDVII
+654 IRDQISN
-660 DFVFDSINW
+660 FVYDAINW
-669 QQEGVP
+669 QQEGIP
-675 LDSIYKFK
+675 LDSRNRFK
-683 NAAGTVVKLLGFERQ
+683 DSIGGRLVGFERQ
-698 DQALDKCLIVFPA
+698 DQALDRCIVVFED
-711 TYETYQLLLCFGKW
+711 TDETYQLLLCFGKW
-725 LHLGNKSWN
+725 LYLGNKSWN

-747 WLQRNKERFVTTV
+747 WLQRNKDKFVNAIRNV
-760 KNLDKGNSIPA
+760 DKGSAVPA
-771 YVKAAMIQKV
+771 YIKAAMIEKV
-781 YKHII
+781 YKLII
-786 NGVIGNVKLNQ
+786 NGRIGETKLNQ
-797 LGDETFLNADTPK
+797 LGDDVFLSTDTPK
-810 NETFKFS
+810 NSSYEFS
-817 AGHSQAWY
+817 TGHSQAWY
-825 DLQRYIYNESVSTE
+825 ELHQFIYNDTKTPDS
-839 AYTASVRYFN
+839 YTASVRYFN
-849 LIQGVMIN
+849 LIQGVTIN
-857 SDNFMLNYTLYQSA
+857 TDNYVLNYPLYQAA
-871 LKEIRKSGYKI
+871 LKEVRKSGYVLDENDI
-882 EEADFNETENKVK
+882 NDTEKAVK
-895 EKREII
+895 DKREIF
-901 EFTISVL
+901 ELAQKVL
-908 SKIHRV
+908 SKVHRV
-914 VQEETELARS
+914 VEEETALARKN
-924 TAMEILSF
+924 AVDILSY

-952 DIQCFYSR
+952 EIQNFYQR
-960 CFSVG
+960 CFAVG
-965 VNISIVDD
+965 INISIIDD
-973 AKLKKLKESASDIAK
+973 VQIKKIKDSASAIAK
-988 AMLILQKDFSYE
+988 AMLILQKDYSGE
-1000 EDISVLYAFSSNPIG
+1000 DDISVLYAFSSNPIG
-1015 AVKPLLDML
+1015 VVLSFLEML
-1024 RKASGDIDTVF
+1024 RKANKDIDTAYE
-1035 DQKKNEKESLTRKGN
+1035 QMQNEKEALTRKGI
-1050 WNDSVDPRFKE
+1050 WNDNIDERFGQQQE
-1061 RQDAFDSLLAELKE
+1061 AFE
-1075 V
+1075 VLCTEMQEV

>member
-1 MNTTIAK
+1 MNTAIAK
-8 KRINQVLRID
+8 KRISQVLRID

-28 ATHVPFRNIV
+28 ATHVPFRKIV
-38 VSTKSGDQLEQSSKS
+38 VGTKSGDRFEETYKS
-53 EEEIYKDIFNNEATK
+53 EEDIYRDIFNNEFTR
-68 NEHQFVIVEGSSG
+68 NDHQFVIVEGSSG

-94 LSTKEEKDDVVLLIR
+94 LSAKEEKDDVVLLIR

-147 TEGKFKSTIYH
+147 TESKFKSTIYH

-164 ENDTNEVLGNIKRK
+164 ENDTSEVLGNIKRK

-195 PGGPID
+195 AGGPID
-201 RIYSKITSSSGV
+201 RIYSKITSSSSNV

-254 DEEFIQKITDYMN
+254 DDEFIEKITAYMN

-295 LKRKGKDLI
+295 LKRKGKNLI

-368 NDGVIGENKSDLVQ
+368 HDGVIGENKSDLVQ

-393 DSSSLETWVK
+393 SNESLDEWVR

-410 MPVHEDKEHDHWDK
+410 MPVHEDNDHDHWEK
-424 FKLASGKQISL
+424 IKLASGKQISL
-435 FPFTQNAIIN
+435 FPFTKNAIIN
-445 LYNAMSNYKTPRY
+445 LYDAMSDHKTPRY

-464 EPAVNEVLH
+464 EPAVNEILH
-473 DKSSFPKFCIGWR
+473 DASSFPKFCLGWH
-486 SSISEPVENKIA
+486 SSLPESVENRIGN
-498 SIVQSLPINPEIKA
+498 IVQSTQIAQEQKA

-519 TFISFWTDKT
+519 AFMSFWTNKT
-529 LDVTDNGCVAG
+529 LDVTSNGCIAG
-540 IKTKIFFEL
+540 IKTKIFLEL
-549 DFADFITRLTNTATV
+549 DFGDFVSKLTSTATV
-564 KKASEP
+564 IEIDDHTTSGETSDTGKGKVTIDLEP
-570 KPPVSTTAASASPSP
+570 S
-585 ASPLSISPA
+585 
-594 STINITDEIP
+594 
-604 VEPVTPVQP
+604 VQP
-613 VKAVIKEQP
+613 VKPIIKKQYK
-622 VIDPK
+622 IDPTNQKYYDSFK
-627 AQKEYNDF
+627 A
-635 KSNVMAWHHDG
+635 NVIAWHRDG
-646 GNLLKFHR
+646 GNLLKFQP
-654 IRDVII
+654 IRDAII

-669 QQEGVP
+669 QQEDVP
-675 LDSIYKFK
+675 LDSIYRFK
-683 NAAGTVVKLLGFERQ
+683 NASGSKLRLLGFKRQ
-698 DQALDKCLIVFPA
+698 DQALDVSIVVFED
-711 TYETYQLLLCFGKW
+711 TDETYQLLLCFGKW
-725 LHLGNKSWN
+725 RYLGNKSWN

-747 WLQRNKERFVTTV
+747 WLQRNKDKFVNAV
-760 KNLDKGNSIPA
+760 KNVDKGASIPS
-771 YVKAAMIQKV
+771 YIKAAMIGKV
-781 YKHII
+781 YKLIL
-786 NGVIGNVKLNQ
+786 NGKIGDAKLNQ
-797 LGDETFLNADTPK
+797 LGDETFLSVDTPK
-810 NETFKFS
+810 NIANEFS
-817 AGHSQAWY
+817 IGHSQKWY
-825 DLQRYIYNESVSTE
+825 ELHQLLYNGPITRDS
-839 AYTASVRYFN
+839 YTASVRYFN
-849 LIQGVMIN
+849 LIQGVSIN
-857 SDNFMLNYTLYQSA
+857 TDSYVLNFTLYQAA
-871 LKEIRKSGYKI
+871 LKEIRKSGYVLD
-882 EEADFNETENKVK
+882 ESDLNDTEKAVK
-895 EKREII
+895 NKREVF
-901 EFTISVL
+901 ELTQKVL
-908 SKIHRV
+908 ARV
-914 VQEETELARS
+914 KKVVEEETALAHK
-924 TAMEILSF
+924 TAVEILSF

-952 DIQCFYSR
+952 DIQGFYQKCFA
-960 CFSVG
+960 VG
-965 VNISIVDD
+965 INISIIED
-973 AKLKKLKESASDIAK
+973 AKLKKLKDSASDIAK
-988 AMLILQKDFSYE
+988 AMCILQKDYSDE

-1015 AVKPLLDML
+1015 VVLPFLEML
-1024 RKASGDIDTVF
+1024 NKANKDIDTAYE
-1035 DQKKNEKESLTRKGN
+1035 QMHSEKESLTRGGL
-1050 WNDSVDPRFKE
+1050 WNDNIDSRFKQQQE
-1061 RQDAFDSLLAELKE
+1061 AFEALIAELKE

>member
-1 MNTTIAK
+1 MNTAIAK
-8 KRINQVLRID
+8 KRISQVLRVD

-28 ATHVPFRNIV
+28 ATHVPFRKIV
-38 VSTKSGDQLEQSSKS
+38 VATKSGNQFDETYKS
-53 EEEIYKDIFNNEATK
+53 EEDIYRDIFNNELTR
-68 NEHQFVIVEGSSG
+68 NDHQFVIVEGSSG

-94 LSTKEEKDDVVLLIR
+94 LSAKEEKDDVVLLIR

-120 QLLEIKEVKEISNKE
+120 QLLEIKEVKEISNKA

-147 TEGKFKSTIYH
+147 TESKFKSTIYH

-164 ENDTNEVLGNIKRK
+164 ENDTSEVLGNIKRK

-195 PGGPID
+195 AGGPID
-201 RIYSKITSSSGV
+201 RIYSKITSSSSV

-222 KADLTLDIDFIN
+222 QADLTLDIDFIN

-254 DEEFIQKITDYMN
+254 DDEFIEKITTYMN

-295 LKRKGKDLI
+295 IKRKGKNLI

-393 DSSSLETWVK
+393 DSETLDTWVK

-410 MPVHEDKEHDHWDK
+410 MPVHEDKDHDHWDK

-435 FPFTQNAIIN
+435 FPFTQNAVIN
-445 LYNAMSNYKTPRY
+445 LYEAMLEHKTPRY

-473 DKSSFPKFCIGWR
+473 DISSFPKFCLGWHSSLPESIENRIG
-486 SSISEPVENKIA
+486 N
-498 SIVQSLPINPEIKA
+498 IVQSTQIAPELKA

-519 TFISFWTDKT
+519 AFMSFWTNKT
-529 LDVTDNGCVAG
+529 LDVTSNGCIAG

-549 DFADFITRLTNTATV
+549 DFGEFVSKLTSTATV
-564 KKASEP
+564 KKVPEP
-570 KPPVSTTAASASPSP
+570 TSVSVKASPAQTP
-585 ASPLSISPA
+585 V
-594 STINITDEIP
+594 NEVVEIV
-604 VEPVTPVQP
+604 VEPEIPVQP
-613 VKAVIKEQP
+613 VKPIVKEQP
-622 VIDPK
+622 KIDPK
-627 AQKEYNDF
+627 NQKDYDSF
-635 KSNVMAWHHDG
+635 RANVIAWHRDG
-646 GNLLKFHR
+646 GNLIRFVP
-654 IRDVII
+654 IRDQISN
-660 DFVFDSINW
+660 FVYDAINW
-669 QQEGVP
+669 QQEGIP
-675 LDSIYKFK
+675 LDSRNRFK
-683 NAAGTVVKLLGFERQ
+683 DSIGGRLVGFERQ
-698 DQALDKCLIVFPA
+698 DQALDRCIVVFED
-711 TYETYQLLLCFGKW
+711 TDETYQLLLCFGKW
-725 LHLGNKSWN
+725 LYLGNKSWN

-740 AIYFATS
+740 AVYFATS
-747 WLQRNKERFVTTV
+747 WLQRNKVKFVNAI
-760 KNLDKGNSIPA
+760 KNVDKGAAVPA
-771 YVKAAMIQKV
+771 YIKAAMIEKV
-781 YKHII
+781 YKLIL
-786 NGVIGNVKLNQ
+786 NGRIGETRLNH
-797 LGDETFLNADTPK
+797 LGDETFLSIDTPK
-810 NETFKFS
+810 NGTFEFS
-817 AGHSQAWY
+817 QGHSQAWY
-825 DLQRYIYNESVSTE
+825 ELHQFMYNEPKASDS
-839 AYTASVRYFN
+839 YTASVRYFN
-849 LIQGVMIN
+849 LIQGVTIN
-857 SDNFMLNYTLYQSA
+857 TDNYVLNYPLYQAA
-871 LKEIRKSGYKI
+871 LKEIRKSGYVLDDEDI
-882 EEADFNETENKVK
+882 NDTEKAVK
-895 EKREII
+895 DKREIF
-901 EFTISVL
+901 ELAQKVL
-908 SKIHRV
+908 AKVHRV
-914 VQEETELARS
+914 VEEETALARKN
-924 TAMEILSF
+924 AVDILSY

-952 DIQCFYSR
+952 DIQGFYQR
-960 CFSVG
+960 CFAVG
-965 VNISIVDD
+965 INISIIDD
-973 AKLKKLKESASDIAK
+973 AKLKKLKDSASDIAN
-988 AMLILQKDFSYE
+988 AMLVLQKDYSDE
-1000 EDISVLYAFSSNPIG
+1000 DDISVLYAFSSNPIG
-1015 AVKPLLDML
+1015 VVLPFLEML
-1024 RKASGDIDTVF
+1024 KKANKDIETAY
-1035 DQKKNEKESLTRKGN
+1035 DQMNNEKEILTRKGN
-1050 WNDSVDPRFKE
+1050 WNDNVDPRFE
-1061 RQDAFDSLLAELKE
+1061 QQQEAFDSLYAELKE

>member
-1 MNTTIAK
+1 MNTAIAK
-8 KRINQVLRID
+8 KRISQVLRVD

-28 ATHVPFRNIV
+28 ATHVPFRKIV
-38 VSTKSGDQLEQSSKS
+38 VATKSGNQFDETYKS
-53 EEEIYKDIFNNEATK
+53 EEDIYRDIFNNELTR
-68 NEHQFVIVEGSSG
+68 NDHQFVIVEGSSG

-94 LSTKEEKDDVVLLIR
+94 LSAKEEKDDVVLLIR

-120 QLLEIKEVKEISNKE
+120 QLLEIKEVKEISNKA

-147 TEGKFKSTIYH
+147 TESKFKSTIYH

-164 ENDTNEVLGNIKRK
+164 ENDTSEVLGNIKRK

-195 PGGPID
+195 AGGPID
-201 RIYSKITSSSGV
+201 RIYSKITSSSSV

-222 KADLTLDIDFIN
+222 QADLTLDIDFIN

-254 DEEFIQKITDYMN
+254 DDEFIEKITTYMN

-295 LKRKGKDLI
+295 IKRKGKNLI

-324 VTGHTGSNAV
+324 VTV

-393 DSSSLETWVK
+393 DSETLDTWVK

-410 MPVHEDKEHDHWDK
+410 MPVHEDKDHDHWDK

-435 FPFTQNAIIN
+435 FPFTQNAVIN
-445 LYNAMSNYKTPRY
+445 LYEAMLEHKTPRY

-473 DKSSFPKFCIGWR
+473 DISSFPKFCLGWHSSLPESIENRIG
-486 SSISEPVENKIA
+486 N
-498 SIVQSLPINPEIKA
+498 IVQSTQIAPELKA

-519 TFISFWTDKT
+519 AFMSFWTNKT
-529 LDVTDNGCVAG
+529 LDVTSNGCIAG

-549 DFADFITRLTNTATV
+549 DFGEFVSKLTSTATV
-564 KKASEP
+564 KKVPEP
-570 KPPVSTTAASASPSP
+570 TSVSVKASPAQTP
-585 ASPLSISPA
+585 V
-594 STINITDEIP
+594 NEVVEIV
-604 VEPVTPVQP
+604 VEPEIPVQP
-613 VKAVIKEQP
+613 VKPIVKEQP
-622 VIDPK
+622 KIDPK
-627 AQKEYNDF
+627 NQKDYDSF
-635 KSNVMAWHHDG
+635 RANVIAWHRDG
-646 GNLLKFHR
+646 GNLIRFVP
-654 IRDVII
+654 IRDQISN
-660 DFVFDSINW
+660 FVYDAINW
-669 QQEGVP
+669 QQEGIP
-675 LDSIYKFK
+675 LDSRNRFK
-683 NAAGTVVKLLGFERQ
+683 DSIGGRLVGFERQ
-698 DQALDKCLIVFPA
+698 DQALDRCIVVFED
-711 TYETYQLLLCFGKW
+711 TDETYQLLLCFGKW
-725 LHLGNKSWN
+725 LYLGNKSWN

-740 AIYFATS
+740 AVYFATS
-747 WLQRNKERFVTTV
+747 WLQRNKVKFVNAI
-760 KNLDKGNSIPA
+760 KNVDKGAAVPA
-771 YVKAAMIQKV
+771 YIKAAMIEKV
-781 YKHII
+781 YKLIL
-786 NGVIGNVKLNQ
+786 NGRIGETRLNH
-797 LGDETFLNADTPK
+797 LGDETFLSIDTPK
-810 NETFKFS
+810 NGTFEFS
-817 AGHSQAWY
+817 QGHSQAWY
-825 DLQRYIYNESVSTE
+825 ELHQFMYNEPKASDS
-839 AYTASVRYFN
+839 YTASVRYFN
-849 LIQGVMIN
+849 LIQGVTIN
-857 SDNFMLNYTLYQSA
+857 TDNYVLNYPLYQAA
-871 LKEIRKSGYKI
+871 LKEIRKSGYVLDDEDI
-882 EEADFNETENKVK
+882 NDTEKAVK
-895 EKREII
+895 DKREIF
-901 EFTISVL
+901 ELAQKVL
-908 SKIHRV
+908 AKVHRV
-914 VQEETELARS
+914 VEEETALARKN
-924 TAMEILSF
+924 AVDILSY

-952 DIQCFYSR
+952 DIQGFYQR
-960 CFSVG
+960 CFAVG
-965 VNISIVDD
+965 INISIIDD
-973 AKLKKLKESASDIAK
+973 AKLKKLKDSASDIAN
-988 AMLILQKDFSYE
+988 AMLVLQKDYSDE
-1000 EDISVLYAFSSNPIG
+1000 DDISVLYAFSSNPIG
-1015 AVKPLLDML
+1015 VVLPFLEML
-1024 RKASGDIDTVF
+1024 KKANKDIETAY
-1035 DQKKNEKESLTRKGN
+1035 DQMNNEKEILTRKGN
-1050 WNDSVDPRFKE
+1050 WNDNVDPRFE
-1061 RQDAFDSLLAELKE
+1061 QQQEAFDSLYAELKE

>member
-1 MNTTIAK
+1 MNTAIAK
-8 KRINQVLRID
+8 KRISQVLRVD

-28 ATHVPFRNIV
+28 ATHVPFRKIV
-38 VSTKSGDQLEQSSKS
+38 VATKSGDQFEESYKS
-53 EEEIYKDIFNNEATK
+53 EEDIYRDIFNNDLTR

-94 LSTKEEKDDVVLLIR
+94 LSAKEEKDDVVLLIR

-147 TEGKFKSTIYH
+147 TESKFKSTIYH

-164 ENDTNEVLGNIKRK
+164 ENDTSEVLGNIKRK

-184 NNSTFQERLMA
+184 NNSAFQERLMA
-195 PGGPID
+195 AGGPID

-254 DEEFIQKITDYMN
+254 DDEFIEKITAYMN

-295 LKRKGKDLI
+295 IKRKGKNLI

-393 DSSSLETWVK
+393 DCETLDTWVK

-410 MPVHEDKEHDHWDK
+410 MPVHEDKDHDHWDK

-435 FPFTQNAIIN
+435 FPFTQNAVIN
-445 LYNAMSNYKTPRY
+445 LYEAMSDHKTPRY

-473 DKSSFPKFCIGWR
+473 EISSFPKFCLGWH
-486 SSISEPVENKIA
+486 SSLPESVENRIGN
-498 SIVQSLPINPEIKA
+498 IVQSTQVAQELKA

-519 TFISFWTDKT
+519 AFISFWTNKT
-529 LDVTDNGCVAG
+529 LDVTSNGCIAG

-549 DFADFITRLTNTATV
+549 DFGEFVSKLTSTATV
-564 KKASEP
+564 RKVAD
-570 KPPVSTTAASASPSP
+570 PVPVPDKTSVSQPT
-585 ASPLSISPA
+585 
-594 STINITDEIP
+594 NDEV
-604 VEPVTPVQP
+604 VEVTVEPVQP
-613 VKAVIKEQP
+613 VKPIVKEQP
-622 VIDPK
+622 KIDPK
-627 AQKEYNDF
+627 NQKDYDSF
-635 KSNVMAWHHDG
+635 RANVISWHRDG
-646 GNLLKFHR
+646 GNLIRFVP
-654 IRDVII
+654 IRDQISN
-660 DFVFDSINW
+660 FVYDAINW
-669 QQEGVP
+669 QQEGIP
-675 LDSIYKFK
+675 LDSRNRFK
-683 NAAGTVVKLLGFERQ
+683 DSIGGRLVGFERQ
-698 DQALDKCLIVFPA
+698 DQALDRCIVVFED
-711 TYETYQLLLCFGKW
+711 TDETYQLLLCFGKW
-725 LHLGNKSWN
+725 LYLGNKSWN

-747 WLQRNKERFVTTV
+747 WLQRNKDKFVNAIRNV
-760 KNLDKGNSIPA
+760 DKGSAVPA
-771 YVKAAMIQKV
+771 YIKAAMIEKV
-781 YKHII
+781 YKLII
-786 NGVIGNVKLNQ
+786 NGRIGEKKLNQ
-797 LGDETFLNADTPK
+797 LGDDVFLGTDTPK
-810 NETFKFS
+810 NGSYEFS
-817 AGHSQAWY
+817 TGHSQAWY
-825 DLQRYIYNESVSTE
+825 ELHQFIYNDTKTPDS
-839 AYTASVRYFN
+839 YTASVRYFN
-849 LIQGVMIN
+849 LIQGVTIN
-857 SDNFMLNYTLYQSA
+857 TDNYVLNYPLYQAA
-871 LKEIRKSGYKI
+871 LKEVRKSGYVLDENDI
-882 EEADFNETENKVK
+882 NDTEKAVK
-895 EKREII
+895 DKREIF
-901 EFTISVL
+901 ELAQKVL
-908 SKIHRV
+908 SKVHRV
-914 VQEETELARS
+914 VEEETALARKN
-924 TAMEILSF
+924 AVDILSY

-938 EDELEASDIRDLIN
+938 EDELEASDIRDIIN
-952 DIQCFYSR
+952 EIQSFYQR
-960 CFSVG
+960 CFAVG
-965 VNISIVDD
+965 INISIIDD
-973 AKLKKLKESASDIAK
+973 AQFKKIKDSASAIAK
-988 AMLILQKDFSYE
+988 AMLILQKDYSDE
-1000 EDISVLYAFSSNPIG
+1000 DDISVLYAFSSNPIG
-1015 AVKPLLDML
+1015 VVLPFLEML
-1024 RKASGDIDTVF
+1024 RKANKDIDTVYE
-1035 DQKKNEKESLTRKGN
+1035 QMQNEKESLTRKGN
-1050 WNDSVDPRFKE
+1050 WNDNVDPRFE
-1061 RQDAFDSLLAELKE
+1061 QQQEAFEALYAEIKE

>member
-1 MNTTIAK
+1 MNTAIAK
-8 KRINQVLRID
+8 KRISQVLRVD

-28 ATHVPFRNIV
+28 ATHVPFRKIV
-38 VSTKSGDQLEQSSKS
+38 VATKSGDQFEESYKS
-53 EEEIYKDIFNNEATK
+53 EEDIYRDIFNNNLTR

-94 LSTKEEKDDVVLLIR
+94 LSAKEEKDDVVLLIR

-147 TEGKFKSTIYH
+147 TESKFKSTIYH

-164 ENDTNEVLGNIKRK
+164 ENDTSEVLGNIKRK

-184 NNSTFQERLMA
+184 NNSAFQERLMA
-195 PGGPID
+195 AGGPID

-222 KADLTLDIDFIN
+222 KTDLTLDIDFIN

-254 DEEFIQKITDYMN
+254 DDEFIEKITAYMN

-295 LKRKGKDLI
+295 IKRKGKNLI

-393 DSSSLETWVK
+393 DSETLDTWVK

-410 MPVHEDKEHDHWDK
+410 MPVHEDKDHDHWDK

-435 FPFTQNAIIN
+435 FPFTQNAVIN
-445 LYNAMSNYKTPRY
+445 LYEAMSDHKTPRY

-473 DKSSFPKFCIGWR
+473 DISSFPKFCLGWH
-486 SSISEPVENKIA
+486 SSLPESVENRIGN
-498 SIVQSLPINPEIKA
+498 IVQSTQIAQELKA

-519 TFISFWTDKT
+519 AFMSFWTNKT
-529 LDVTDNGCVAG
+529 LDVTSNGCIAG

-549 DFADFITRLTNTATV
+549 DFGEFVSKLTSTATV
-564 KKASEP
+564 RKVAD
-570 KPPVSTTAASASPSP
+570 PVPVPDKTSVSQPT
-585 ASPLSISPA
+585 
-594 STINITDEIP
+594 NDEVVEVT
-604 VEPVTPVQP
+604 VEPVQP
-613 VKAVIKEQP
+613 FKPIVKEQP
-622 VIDPK
+622 KIDPK
-627 AQKEYNDF
+627 NQKDYDSF
-635 KSNVMAWHHDG
+635 RANVISWHRDG
-646 GNLLKFHR
+646 GNLIRFVP
-654 IRDVII
+654 IRDQISN
-660 DFVFDSINW
+660 FVYDAINW
-669 QQEGVP
+669 QQEGIP
-675 LDSIYKFK
+675 LDSRNRFK
-683 NAAGTVVKLLGFERQ
+683 DSIGGRLVGFERQ
-698 DQALDKCLIVFPA
+698 DQALDRCIVVFED
-711 TYETYQLLLCFGKW
+711 TDETYQLLLCFGKW
-725 LHLGNKSWN
+725 LYLGNKSWN

-747 WLQRNKERFVTTV
+747 WLQRNKDKFVNAIRNV
-760 KNLDKGNSIPA
+760 DKGSAVPA
-771 YVKAAMIQKV
+771 YIKAAMIEKV
-781 YKHII
+781 YKLII
-786 NGVIGNVKLNQ
+786 NGRIGETKLNQ
-797 LGDETFLNADTPK
+797 LGDDVFLSTDTPK
-810 NETFKFS
+810 NSSYEFS
-817 AGHSQAWY
+817 TGHSQAWY
-825 DLQRYIYNESVSTE
+825 ELHQFIYNDTKTPDS
-839 AYTASVRYFN
+839 YTASVRYFN
-849 LIQGVMIN
+849 LIQGVTIN
-857 SDNFMLNYTLYQSA
+857 TDNYVLNYPLYQAA
-871 LKEIRKSGYKI
+871 LKEVRKSGYVLDENDI
-882 EEADFNETENKVK
+882 NDTEKAVK
-895 EKREII
+895 DKREIF
-901 EFTISVL
+901 ELAQKVL
-908 SKIHRV
+908 SKVHRV
-914 VQEETELARS
+914 VEEETALARKN
-924 TAMEILSF
+924 AVDILSY

-952 DIQCFYSR
+952 EIQNFYQR
-960 CFSVG
+960 CFAVG
-965 VNISIVDD
+965 INISIIDD
-973 AKLKKLKESASDIAK
+973 VQIKKIKDSASAIAK
-988 AMLILQKDFSYE
+988 AMLILQKDYSGE
-1000 EDISVLYAFSSNPIG
+1000 DDISVLYAFSSNPIG
-1015 AVKPLLDML
+1015 VVLPFLEML
-1024 RKASGDIDTVF
+1024 RKVNKDIDTAYE
-1035 DQKKNEKESLTRKGN
+1035 QMQNEKEALTRKGI
-1050 WNDSVDPRFKE
+1050 WNDNIDERFGQQQE
-1061 RQDAFDSLLAELKE
+1061 AFE
-1075 V
+1075 VLCTEMQEV

>member
-1 MNTTIAK
+1 MNTAIAK
-8 KRINQVLRID
+8 KRISQVLRVD

-28 ATHVPFRNIV
+28 ATHVPFRKIV
-38 VSTKSGDQLEQSSKS
+38 VATKSGDQFEESYKS
-53 EEEIYKDIFNNEATK
+53 EEDIYRDIFNNDLTR

-94 LSTKEEKDDVVLLIR
+94 LSAKEEKDDVVLLIR

-147 TEGKFKSTIYH
+147 TESKFKSTIYH

-164 ENDTNEVLGNIKRK
+164 ENDTSEVLGNIKRK

-184 NNSTFQERLMA
+184 NNSAFQERLMA
-195 PGGPID
+195 AGGPID

-241 KAQDFANSLMEGD
+241 KAQDFANSLMEGGD
-254 DEEFIQKITDYMN
+254 DEFIEKITAYMN

-295 LKRKGKDLI
+295 IKRKGKNLI

-393 DSSSLETWVK
+393 DSETLDTWVK

-410 MPVHEDKEHDHWDK
+410 MPVHEDKDHDHWDK
-424 FKLASGKQISL
+424 FKLASGKKISL
-435 FPFTQNAIIN
+435 FPFTQNAVIN
-445 LYNAMSNYKTPRY
+445 LYEAMSDHKTPRY

-473 DKSSFPKFCIGWR
+473 DISSFPKFCLGWH
-486 SSISEPVENKIA
+486 SSLPESVENRIGN
-498 SIVQSLPINPEIKA
+498 IVQSTQIAQELKA

-519 TFISFWTDKT
+519 AFMSFWTNKT
-529 LDVTDNGCVAG
+529 LDVTSNGCIAG

-549 DFADFITRLTNTATV
+549 DFGEFVSKLASTATV
-564 KKASEP
+564 RKVAD
-570 KPPVSTTAASASPSP
+570 PVSVPDKTSVSQPT
-585 ASPLSISPA
+585 
-594 STINITDEIP
+594 NDEV
-604 VEPVTPVQP
+604 VEVTVEPVQP
-613 VKAVIKEQP
+613 VKPIVKEQP
-622 VIDPK
+622 KIDPK
-627 AQKEYNDF
+627 NQKDYDSF
-635 KSNVMAWHHDG
+635 RANVISWHRDG
-646 GNLLKFHR
+646 GNLIRFVP
-654 IRDVII
+654 IRDQISN
-660 DFVFDSINW
+660 FVYDAINW
-669 QQEGVP
+669 QQEGIP
-675 LDSIYKFK
+675 LDSRNRFK
-683 NAAGTVVKLLGFERQ
+683 DSIGGRLVGFERQ
-698 DQALDKCLIVFPA
+698 DQALDRCIVVFED
-711 TYETYQLLLCFGKW
+711 TDETYQLLLCFGKW
-725 LHLGNKSWN
+725 LYLGNKSWN

-747 WLQRNKERFVTTV
+747 WLQRNKDKFVNAIRNV
-760 KNLDKGNSIPA
+760 DKGSAVPA
-771 YVKAAMIQKV
+771 YIKAAMIEKV
-781 YKHII
+781 YKLII
-786 NGVIGNVKLNQ
+786 NGRIGETKLNQ
-797 LGDETFLNADTPK
+797 LGDDVFLSTDTPK
-810 NETFKFS
+810 NSSYEFS
-817 AGHSQAWY
+817 TGHSQAWY
-825 DLQRYIYNESVSTE
+825 ELHQFIYNDTKTPDS
-839 AYTASVRYFN
+839 YTASVRYFN
-849 LIQGVMIN
+849 LIQGVTIN
-857 SDNFMLNYTLYQSA
+857 TDNYVLNYPLYQAA
-871 LKEIRKSGYKI
+871 LKEVRKSGYVLDENDI
-882 EEADFNETENKVK
+882 NDTEKAVK
-895 EKREII
+895 DKREIF
-901 EFTISVL
+901 ELAQKVL
-908 SKIHRV
+908 SKVHRV
-914 VQEETELARS
+914 VEEETALARKN
-924 TAMEILSF
+924 AVDILSY

-952 DIQCFYSR
+952 EIQNFYQR
-960 CFSVG
+960 CFAVG
-965 VNISIVDD
+965 INISIIDD
-973 AKLKKLKESASDIAK
+973 VQIKKIKNSASAIAK
-988 AMLILQKDFSYE
+988 AMLILQKDYSGE
-1000 EDISVLYAFSSNPIG
+1000 DDISVLYAFSSNPIG
-1015 AVKPLLDML
+1015 VVLPFLEML
-1024 RKASGDIDTVF
+1024 RKANKDIDTAYE
-1035 DQKKNEKESLTRKGN
+1035 QMQNEKEALTRKGI
-1050 WNDSVDPRFKE
+1050 WNDNIDERFGQQQE
-1061 RQDAFDSLLAELKE
+1061 AFEVLCAEMQE

>member
-1 MNTTIAK
+1 MNTAIAK
-8 KRINQVLRID
+8 KRISQVLRID

-28 ATHVPFRNIV
+28 ATHVPFRKIV
-38 VSTKSGDQLEQSSKS
+38 VATKSGNQFDETYKS
-53 EEEIYKDIFNNEATK
+53 EEDIYRDIFNNELTR
-68 NEHQFVIVEGSSG
+68 NDHQFVIVEGSSG

-94 LSTKEEKDDVVLLIR
+94 LSAKEEKDDVVLLIR

-147 TEGKFKSTIYH
+147 TESKFKSTIYH

-164 ENDTNEVLGNIKRK
+164 ENDTSEVLGNIKRK

-195 PGGPID
+195 AGGPID
-201 RIYSKITSSSGV
+201 RIYSKITSSSSV

-222 KADLTLDIDFIN
+222 QADLTLDIDFIN

-254 DEEFIQKITDYMN
+254 DDEFIEKITTYMN

-295 LKRKGKDLI
+295 IKRKGKNLI

-393 DSSSLETWVK
+393 DSETLDTWVK

-410 MPVHEDKEHDHWDK
+410 MPVHEDNDHDHWDK

-435 FPFTQNAIIN
+435 FPFTQNAVIN
-445 LYNAMSNYKTPRY
+445 LYEAMSEHKTPRY

-473 DKSSFPKFCIGWR
+473 DISSFPKFCLGWHSSLPESIENRIG
-486 SSISEPVENKIA
+486 N
-498 SIVQSLPINPEIKA
+498 IVQSTQIAPELKA

-519 TFISFWTDKT
+519 AFMSFWTNKT
-529 LDVTDNGCVAG
+529 LDVTSNGCIAG

-549 DFADFITRLTNTATV
+549 DFGEFVSKLTSTATV
-564 KKASEP
+564 KKVPEP
-570 KPPVSTTAASASPSP
+570 TSVSVKASPAQTP
-585 ASPLSISPA
+585 V
-594 STINITDEIP
+594 NEVVEIV
-604 VEPVTPVQP
+604 VEPEIPVQP
-613 VKAVIKEQP
+613 VKPIVKEQP
-622 VIDPK
+622 KIDPK
-627 AQKEYNDF
+627 NQKDYDSF
-635 KSNVMAWHHDG
+635 RANVIAWHRDG
-646 GNLLKFHR
+646 GNLIRFVP
-654 IRDVII
+654 IRDQISN
-660 DFVFDSINW
+660 FVYDAINW
-669 QQEGVP
+669 QQEGIP
-675 LDSIYKFK
+675 LDSRNRFK
-683 NAAGTVVKLLGFERQ
+683 DSIGGRLVGFERQ
-698 DQALDKCLIVFPA
+698 DQALDRCIVVFED
-711 TYETYQLLLCFGKW
+711 TDETYQLLLCFGKW
-725 LHLGNKSWN
+725 LYLGNKSWN

-740 AIYFATS
+740 AVYFATS
-747 WLQRNKERFVTTV
+747 WLQRNKVKFVNAI
-760 KNLDKGNSIPA
+760 KNVDKGAAVPA
-771 YVKAAMIQKV
+771 YIKAAMIEKV
-781 YKHII
+781 YKLIL
-786 NGVIGNVKLNQ
+786 NGRIGETRLNH
-797 LGDETFLNADTPK
+797 LGDETFLSIDTPK
-810 NETFKFS
+810 NGTFEFS
-817 AGHSQAWY
+817 QGHSQAWY
-825 DLQRYIYNESVSTE
+825 ELHQFMYNEPKAPDS
-839 AYTASVRYFN
+839 YTASVRYFN
-849 LIQGVMIN
+849 LIQGVTIN
-857 SDNFMLNYTLYQSA
+857 TDNYVLNYPLYQAA
-871 LKEIRKSGYKI
+871 LKEIRKSGYVLDDEDI
-882 EEADFNETENKVK
+882 NDTEKAVK
-895 EKREII
+895 DKREIF
-901 EFTISVL
+901 ELAQKVL
-908 SKIHRV
+908 AKVHRV
-914 VQEETELARS
+914 VEEETALARKN
-924 TAMEILSF
+924 AVDILSY

-952 DIQCFYSR
+952 DIQGFYQR
-960 CFSVG
+960 CFAVG
-965 VNISIVDD
+965 INISIIDD
-973 AKLKKLKESASDIAK
+973 AKLKKLKDSASDIAN
-988 AMLILQKDFSYE
+988 AMLVLQKDYSDE
-1000 EDISVLYAFSSNPIG
+1000 DDISVLYAFSSNPIG
-1015 AVKPLLDML
+1015 VVLPFLEML
-1024 RKASGDIDTVF
+1024 KKANKDIETAY
-1035 DQKKNEKESLTRKGN
+1035 DQMNNEKETLTRKGN
-1050 WNDSVDPRFKE
+1050 WNDNVDPRFE
-1061 RQDAFDSLLAELKE
+1061 QQQEAFDSLYAELKE

>member
-1 MNTTIAK
+1 MNTAIAK
-8 KRINQVLRID
+8 KRINQVLRVD

-28 ATHVPFRNIV
+28 ATHVPFRKIV
-38 VSTKSGDQLEQSSKS
+38 VATKSGDQFEETYKS
-53 EEEIYKDIFNNEATK
+53 EEDIYRDIFNNDLTR

-94 LSTKEEKDDVVLLIR
+94 LSAKEEKDDVVLLIR

-147 TEGKFKSTIYH
+147 TESKFKSTIYH

-164 ENDTNEVLGNIKRK
+164 ENDTSEVLGNIKRK

-195 PGGPID
+195 AGGPID

-254 DEEFIQKITDYMN
+254 DDEFIEKITAYMN

-295 LKRKGKDLI
+295 IKRKGKNLI

-393 DSSSLETWVK
+393 DSETLDTWIK

-410 MPVHEDKEHDHWDK
+410 MPVHEDKDHDHWDK

-435 FPFTQNAIIN
+435 FPFTQNAVIN
-445 LYNAMSNYKTPRY
+445 LYEAMSDHKTPRY

-473 DKSSFPKFCIGWR
+473 DISSFPKFCLGWH
-486 SSISEPVENKIA
+486 SSLPESVENRIGN
-498 SIVQSLPINPEIKA
+498 IVQSTQIAQELKA

-519 TFISFWTDKT
+519 AFMSFWTNKT
-529 LDVTDNGCVAG
+529 LDVTSNGCIAG

-549 DFADFITRLTNTATV
+549 DFGEFVSKLTSTATV
-564 KKASEP
+564 RKVAD
-570 KPPVSTTAASASPSP
+570 PVPVPDKTSVSQPT
-585 ASPLSISPA
+585 
-594 STINITDEIP
+594 NDEV
-604 VEPVTPVQP
+604 VEVTVEPVQP
-613 VKAVIKEQP
+613 VKPIVKEQP
-622 VIDPK
+622 KIDPK
-627 AQKEYNDF
+627 NQKDYDSF
-635 KSNVMAWHHDG
+635 RANVISWHRDG
-646 GNLLKFHR
+646 GNLIRFVP
-654 IRDVII
+654 IRDQISN
-660 DFVFDSINW
+660 FVYDAINW
-669 QQEGVP
+669 QQEGIP
-675 LDSIYKFK
+675 LDSRNRFK
-683 NAAGTVVKLLGFERQ
+683 DSIGGRLVGFERQ
-698 DQALDKCLIVFPA
+698 DQALDRCIVVFED
-711 TYETYQLLLCFGKW
+711 TDETYQLLLCFGKW
-725 LHLGNKSWN
+725 LYLGNKSWN

-747 WLQRNKERFVTTV
+747 WLQRNKDKFVNAIRNV
-760 KNLDKGNSIPA
+760 DKGSAVPA
-771 YVKAAMIQKV
+771 YIKAAMIEKV
-781 YKHII
+781 YKLII
-786 NGVIGNVKLNQ
+786 NGRIGETKLNQ
-797 LGDETFLNADTPK
+797 LGDDVFLSTDTPK
-810 NETFKFS
+810 NGSYEFS
-817 AGHSQAWY
+817 TGHSQAWY
-825 DLQRYIYNESVSTE
+825 ELHQFIYNDTKTPDS
-839 AYTASVRYFN
+839 YTASVRYFN
-849 LIQGVMIN
+849 LIQGVTIN
-857 SDNFMLNYTLYQSA
+857 TDNYVLNYPLYQAA
-871 LKEIRKSGYKI
+871 LKEVRKSSYVLDENDI
-882 EEADFNETENKVK
+882 NDTEKAVK
-895 EKREII
+895 DKREIF
-901 EFTISVL
+901 ELAQKVL
-908 SKIHRV
+908 SKVHRV
-914 VQEETELARS
+914 VEEETALARKN
-924 TAMEILSF
+924 AVDILSY

-938 EDELEASDIRDLIN
+938 EDELEASDIRDIIN
-952 DIQCFYSR
+952 EIQSFYQR
-960 CFSVG
+960 CFAVG
-965 VNISIVDD
+965 INISIIDD
-973 AKLKKLKESASDIAK
+973 AQFKKIKDSASAIAK
-988 AMLILQKDFSYE
+988 AMLILQKDYSDE
-1000 EDISVLYAFSSNPIG
+1000 DDISVLYAFSSNPIG
-1015 AVKPLLDML
+1015 VVLPFLEML
-1024 RKASGDIDTVF
+1024 RKANKDIDTAYE
-1035 DQKKNEKESLTRKGN
+1035 QMQNEKESLTRKGN
-1050 WNDSVDPRFKE
+1050 WNDNVDPRFE
-1061 RQDAFDSLLAELKE
+1061 QQQEAFEALYAEIKE